1 MLLDAAELDPGTL
14 LQADICIVGAG
25 AAGITLALQFADTQ
39 TQVLLLE
46 AGGWDEEPAT
56 QALYDGELAPG
67 TRHPPPIRYRRRQ
80 FGGSTAI
87 WGGRCVPFDPIDFEQ
102 RPWVPH
108 SGWPI
113 PYEAVAGH
121 YGQAAALCEAGDAHF
136 HAGHGWPDILQ
147 GFAGADFAADT
158 LERFSCPTNF
168 ARRYAARLRAAAN
181 IRVVLHANVTQVRTC
196 PDGGAVAGL
205 AAASLATTSV
215 AGRRFEVSAETYVL
229 AAGGLETTR
238 LLLASRDYHAAGI
251 GNAHDQLGRHY
262 MCHLAGTLGALRPH
276 VAVHH
281 GYTLAED
288 GAYCRR
294 RFTLRPD
301 AQRRLR
307 TGNFTARLHHPRI
320 GDPSHR
326 SGALSALYLAAPL
339 ITPEYATR
347 LQDGGRGLAAH
358 LAHAGNVARAPVQTA
373 RFMLHLLGRR
383 MLADRKF
390 PSIIVAPPSGC
401 FSLDVHAEQLPNPD
415 SRVTLGSGT
424 DALGMPPLRVD
435 WRHLPA
441 DIDTVRLSLRALSA
455 DLARTGAATLD
466 YDEAAVEELMLRDG
480 AYGGHHIGTARM
492 SASPREG
499 VVDGDCLVHGM
510 RNLFVAGSAVFPT
523 SGQAN
528 PTLTIVALAL
538 RLAEHLKES
547 KRFFFENK
555 NQKTFDSAV
564 AEG

>member
-1 MLLDAAELDPGTL
+1 MLLDAAELDRGTL

-46 AGGWDEEPAT
+46 AGGWTEEPAT
-56 QALYDGELAPG
+56 QALYNGELAPG
-67 TRHPPPIRYRRRQ
+67 TRHPPPVRFRRRQ

-87 WGGRCVPFDPIDFEQ
+87 WGGRCVPFDPIDFEP

-113 PYEAVAGH
+113 PYEAVARH
-121 YGQAAALCEAGDAHF
+121 YAQAAALCEAGEAQF
-136 HAGHGWPDILQ
+136 HAGQGWPEILQ
-147 GFAGADFAADT
+147 GFSGADFSADT

-168 ARRYAARLRAAAN
+168 SQRYAARLRAAAN
-181 IRVVLHANVTQVRTC
+181 VRVVLHANVTQIRTG
-196 PDGGAVAGL
+196 PDGAAVAGL
-205 AAASLATTSV
+205 AASSL
-215 AGRRFEVSAETYVL
+215 AGRRFEVAAETYVL

-238 LLLASRDYHAAGI
+238 LLLASRDHAPAGI
-251 GNAHDQLGRHY
+251 GNAHDQLGRYY

-294 RFTLRPD
+294 RQTLRPE

-347 LQDGGRGLAAH
+347 LQDGGRGLASP
-358 LAHAGNVARAPVQTA
+358 LFHAGNIARAPVQTA
-373 RFMLHLLGRR
+373 RFLLHLLGHR

-415 SRVTLGSGT
+415 SRVTLASGA
-424 DALGMPPLRVD
+424 DALGMPQLRVD

-466 YDEAAVEELMLRDG
+466 YDEAALEEMVLRDG

-492 SASPREG
+492 AASPQDG

-538 RLAEHLKES
+538 RLASHVKAS
-547 KRFFFENK
+547 QRFFFERK
-555 NQKTFDSAV
+555 NQKTLGPVV
-564 AEG
+564 AES

>member
-102 RPWVPH
+102 RPWVPD

-358 LAHAGNVARAPVQTA
+358 LAHAGNIARAPVQTA
-373 RFMLHLLGRR
+373 RFLLHLLGRR

-435 WRHLPA
+435 WRHLPT

-547 KRFFFENK
+547 KRFFFEKK

>member
-1 MLLDAAELDPGTL
+1 MLLDATELDPDVR
-14 LQADICIVGAG
+14 LQADICIIGAG

-56 QALYDGELAPG
+56 QALYDGELAPA

-80 FGGSTAI
+80 FGGSSAI
-87 WGGRCVPFDPIDFEQ
+87 WGGRCVPFDPIDFEP

-113 PYEAVAGH
+113 PYEQVARH
-121 YGQAAALCEAGDAHF
+121 YGDAAALCEAGDAHF
-136 HAGHGWPDILQ
+136 HAGQDWPDILQ
-147 GFAGADFAADT
+147 GFTGQDFSAET

-181 IRVVLHANVTQVRTC
+181 IRVVLHANVTQIRTGH
-196 PDGGAVAGL
+196 DGAAATGL
-205 AAASLATTSV
+205 AAASLATASL

-238 LLLASRDYHAAGI
+238 LLLASRDHHPAGI
-251 GNAHDQLGRHY
+251 GTAHDQLGRFY
-262 MCHLAGTLGALRPH
+262 MCHLAGTLGDLRSH

-281 GYTLAED
+281 GYILAED

-294 RFTLRPD
+294 RLTLRPD

-347 LQDGGRGLAAH
+347 LQDGGRGLVAH
-358 LAHAGNVARAPVQTA
+358 LAHAGNIARAPVQTA
-373 RFMLHLLGRR
+373 RFMMHLLSQRT
-383 MLADRKF
+383 LADRKF

-415 SRVTLGSGT
+415 SRVTLGAGT
-424 DALGMPPLRVD
+424 DALGMPQLRID

-441 DIDTVRLSLRALSA
+441 DIDTVRVSLRALAA

-466 YDEAAVEELMLRDG
+466 YDPDAVEELMLRDG

-492 SASPREG
+492 SASPRDG

-538 RLAEHLKES
+538 RLAKHMKGS
-547 KRFFFENK
+547 KRFFFEKK
-555 NQKTFDSAV
+555 NQKTFGSAV
-564 AEG
+564 VES

>member
-1 MLLDAAELDPGTL
+1 MLLDATELDPGTL

-56 QALYDGELAPG
+56 QALYDGELAPA

-87 WGGRCVPFDPIDFEQ
+87 WGGRCVPFDPIDFEP
-102 RPWVPH
+102 RAWVPH

-113 PYEAVAGH
+113 PYEQVARH

-136 HAGHGWPDILQ
+136 HAARDWPDILH
-147 GFAGADFAADT
+147 GFAGADFSADT

-181 IRVVLHANVTQVRTC
+181 IRVVLHANVTQIRTGQ
-196 PDGGAVAGL
+196 DGAAVTGL
-205 AAASLATTSV
+205 AAASLATASM
-215 AGRRFEVSAETYVL
+215 AGRRFEVGAETYVL

-238 LLLASRDYHAAGI
+238 LLLARSDQHPAGI
-251 GNAHDQLGRHY
+251 GNAHDQLGRFY

-294 RFTLRPD
+294 RLTLRPD

-347 LQDGGRGLAAH
+347 LQDGGRGLATY
-358 LAHAGNVARAPVQTA
+358 LGHAGNIARAPVQTA

-415 SRVTLGSGT
+415 SRVTLGAGT

-441 DIDTVRLSLRALSA
+441 DIDTVRLALRALAA

-466 YDEAAVEELMLRDG
+466 YDEDAVEELMLRDG

-492 SASPREG
+492 SASPRDG

-538 RLAEHLKES
+538 RLAKHMQGS
-547 KRFFFENK
+547 KRFFFEKK
-555 NQKTFDSAV
+555 NQKTFGSAV
-564 AEG
+564 AES